1 MPPRGWTCCF
11 GIVALLDLCRVFY
24 KQRDANYFG
33 SMSYA
38 LGLLLTQVPQST
50 LEAVLFSVIVY
61 FLSNLTRTGEA
72 ACLPSL

>member
-1 MPPRGWTCCF
+1 MCPCPHICVLIGGVLFLR
-11 GIVALLDLCRVFY
+11 RVFY